1 MKKSIKKI
9 LVDVSVITLII
20 GCLSAVMACSSKT
33 SDSGQTDVDY
43 KYASYVYDDNEPQYY
58 MSDSAAAAE
67 TGYYYIAGASGVSD
81 NTNSYMYYYDMVKQE
96 AIPLCSDIDCDHKTK
111 DCEAYISSDMCLS
124 SKIWYHNQRIY
135 MIEKTAEKDILVSYN
150 KTMRDKKEEKTL
162 SIDGYSVNGNKNNA
176 CISHGKL
183 YYMLAGNNTIML
195 CSVSLSD
202 DSQPHII
209 KTYESTYN
217 YLELI
222 VLYGIGDKVYINWN
236 SGISV
241 GESIY
246 YVEVLDINT
255 ENVQR
260 LYNMNEQYPDISDSI
275 LNWNSEVSFDKSNNM
290 YFPCA
295 NEDKYII
302 RKLNLDNGEIKD
314 IFTLDIEG
322 TTVEAKQEK
331 KEIKNGEVSQFK
343 ETGDENYIHFYGYDG
358 KHLYVYRGVNISK
371 LVGKSIEEKRAA
383 YDNYIYIFDTDG
395 NVDETVVLNKT
406 NENSSGNITLDY
418 KGGDERCMLVTTARA
433 DVAGMELSQ
442 EEKDKIEAI
451 NKEAAKKKKGG
462 ANICVTAVLDKS
474 QIGSTSMQWQQI
486 TPE

>member
-1 MKKSIKKI
+1 MKKLIKKI
-9 LVDVSVITLII
+9 LVDVSVITMLT
-20 GCLSAVMACSSKT
+20 GCLTGVAACSSKT
-33 SDSGQTDVDY
+33 SDNGQGNVDY

-58 MSDSAAAAE
+58 MSDGAAAAE

-81 NTNSYMYYYDMVKQE
+81 NTNNYIYYYDMVKQM
-96 AIPLCSDIDCDHKTK
+96 AIPLCSNIDCDHKTK

-124 SKIWYHNQRIY
+124 GKIWYHNQRIY
-135 MIEKTAEKDILVSYN
+135 MIERTDEKDILVSYD

-162 SIDGYSVNGNKNNA
+162 SIDGYSVNGNSNNA
-176 CISHGKL
+176 CVSNGKL
-183 YYMLAGNNTIML
+183 YYMLSGDNKLML
-195 CSVSLSD
+195 CSASLSG
-202 DSQPHII
+202 DSQAHII

-246 YVEVLDINT
+246 YIEVLDINT
-255 ENVQR
+255 ENVES
-260 LYNMNEQYPDISDSI
+260 LYNMNEQYPDIAGSI
-275 LNWNSEVSFDKSNNM
+275 LNWNSEVSFDENNNM

-302 RKLNLDNGEIKD
+302 KKLNLDSGEIKD
-314 IFTLDIEG
+314 IFELDIEG
-322 TTVEAKQEK
+322 TTDEEKQEK
-331 KEIKNGEVSQFK
+331 KEVKNGEFTQLK
-343 ETGDENYIHFYGYDG
+343 ETGDENYIHFYRYDG
-358 KHLYVYRGVNISK
+358 KHLYVYRGVNLSK
-371 LVGKSIEEKRAA
+371 LQGKSREERMAA
-383 YDNYIYIFDTDG
+383 YDNYIYILDTDG

-406 NENSSGNITLDY
+406 DENHSGNIALDY
-418 KGGDERCMLVTTARA
+418 KGGDERCMLVTTSRA

-462 ANICVTAVLDKS
+462 AHICVTAVLDKT
-474 QIGSTSMQWQQI
+474 QIGSGSMQWQQI

>member
-33 SDSGQTDVDY
+33 ADSGQTDVDY

-81 NTNSYMYYYDMVKQE
+81 NTNSYIYYYDMVKQE

-209 KTYESTYN
+209 KTYEST
-217 YLELI
+217 
-222 VLYGIGDKVYINWN
+222 
-236 SGISV
+236 
-241 GESIY
+241 
-246 YVEVLDINT
+246 
-255 ENVQR
+255 
-260 LYNMNEQYPDISDSI
+260 
-275 LNWNSEVSFDKSNNM
+275 
-290 YFPCA
+290 
-295 NEDKYII
+295 
-302 RKLNLDNGEIKD
+302 
-314 IFTLDIEG
+314 
-322 TTVEAKQEK
+322 
-331 KEIKNGEVSQFK
+331 
-343 ETGDENYIHFYGYDG
+343 
-358 KHLYVYRGVNISK
+358 
-371 LVGKSIEEKRAA
+371 
-383 YDNYIYIFDTDG
+383 
-395 NVDETVVLNKT
+395 
-406 NENSSGNITLDY
+406 
-418 KGGDERCMLVTTARA
+418 
-433 DVAGMELSQ
+433 
-442 EEKDKIEAI
+442 
-451 NKEAAKKKKGG
+451 
-462 ANICVTAVLDKS
+462 
-474 QIGSTSMQWQQI
+474 
-486 TPE
+486 

>member
-1 MKKSIKKI
+1 M
-9 LVDVSVITLII
+9 
-20 GCLSAVMACSSKT
+20 
-33 SDSGQTDVDY
+33 
-43 KYASYVYDDNEPQYY
+43 
-58 MSDSAAAAE
+58 
-67 TGYYYIAGASGVSD
+67 
-81 NTNSYMYYYDMVKQE
+81 
-96 AIPLCSDIDCDHKTK
+96 
-111 DCEAYISSDMCLS
+111 
-124 SKIWYHNQRIY
+124 
-135 MIEKTAEKDILVSYN
+135 
-150 KTMRDKKEEKTL
+150 
-162 SIDGYSVNGNKNNA
+162 
-176 CISHGKL
+176 
-183 YYMLAGNNTIML
+183 
-195 CSVSLSD
+195 
-202 DSQPHII
+202 
-209 KTYESTYN
+209 
-217 YLELI
+217 
-222 VLYGIGDKVYINWN
+222 
-236 SGISV
+236 
-241 GESIY
+241 
-246 YVEVLDINT
+246 LDINT

-260 LYNMNEQYPDISDSI
+260 LYNMNEQYPDIADSI

-331 KEIKNGEVSQFK
+331 KEIKNGEFSQFK
-343 ETGDENYIHFYGYDG
+343 EIGDENYIHFYGYDG

-451 NKEAAKKKKGG
+451 DKEAAKKKKGG
-462 ANICVTAVLDKS
+462 ACICVTAVLDKS

>member
-1 MKKSIKKI
+1 
-9 LVDVSVITLII
+9 
-20 GCLSAVMACSSKT
+20 
-33 SDSGQTDVDY
+33 
-43 KYASYVYDDNEPQYY
+43 
-58 MSDSAAAAE
+58 
-67 TGYYYIAGASGVSD
+67 
-81 NTNSYMYYYDMVKQE
+81 
-96 AIPLCSDIDCDHKTK
+96 
-111 DCEAYISSDMCLS
+111 
-124 SKIWYHNQRIY
+124 
-135 MIEKTAEKDILVSYN
+135 
-150 KTMRDKKEEKTL
+150 
-162 SIDGYSVNGNKNNA
+162 
-176 CISHGKL
+176 
-183 YYMLAGNNTIML
+183 
-195 CSVSLSD
+195 
-202 DSQPHII
+202 
-209 KTYESTYN
+209 
-217 YLELI
+217 
-222 VLYGIGDKVYINWN
+222 
-236 SGISV
+236 
-241 GESIY
+241 
-246 YVEVLDINT
+246 
-255 ENVQR
+255 
-260 LYNMNEQYPDISDSI
+260 
-275 LNWNSEVSFDKSNNM
+275 M

-322 TTVEAKQEK
+322 TTEEAKQEK
-331 KEIKNGEVSQFK
+331 KEIKNEQVSQFK

-358 KHLYVYRGVNISK
+358 KHMYVYRGVNLSK